1 MKKTNKIVEGAFSF
15 GTIQNYDEIYQAVDF
30 IINQEISNFLE
41 IGTNQGGTFYA
52 WTCASNPGTR
62 ISIDI
67 PHGEFGTNDFDESKR
82 NSILSGYPGDCYFIS
97 GNSQDPLNLIKVE
110 NYLQGKK
117 LDFLFIDGDHTEEGV
132 TRDFFLYKHLV
143 KENGWI
149 GFHDIKDSDFHH
161 SNNCFVDKLWHKLS
175 GNKIEF
181 IDYSTGFG
189 GIGFIQYNEQLNYN
203 DII

>member
-1 MKKTNKIVEGAFSF
+1 MKNPSKIVEGTFAF

-30 IINQEISNFLE
+30 IIKQDISNFLE

-52 WTCASNPGTR
+52 WICASNPGIR

-67 PHGEFGTNDFDESKR
+67 PHGEFGTDNFDEQKR
-82 NSILSGYPGDCYFIS
+82 NSILSGYPGECYFIS
-97 GNSQDPLNLIKVE
+97 GNSQDPLNLVKVE
-110 NYLQGKK
+110 QYLKDKK

-149 GFHDIKDSDFHH
+149 GFNDIKNSEFHH
-161 SNNCFVDKLWHKLS
+161 SHNCFVDRLWNKLS
-175 GNKIEF
+175 GDKIEF
-181 IDYSTGFG
+181 IDSTTGFG
-189 GIGFIQYNEQLNYN
+189 GIGFIQYNNNIKYS